1 MRPWS
6 GIIIAAVISGCGTVR
21 TVSNESKAVGDLAEW
36 NSYCPAIPRMYSGV
50 AYQFCNLT
58 GPERTGAHSDPYQ
71 ILVDMAMSGIA
82 DTVMLPY
89 TSYQQYKL
97 GNMVVPSINPQM
109 PQAPAQTS
117 LAQE

>member
-1 MRPWS
+1 
-6 GIIIAAVISGCGTVR
+6 
-21 TVSNESKAVGDLAEW
+21 
-36 NSYCPAIPRMYSGV
+36 MYSGV